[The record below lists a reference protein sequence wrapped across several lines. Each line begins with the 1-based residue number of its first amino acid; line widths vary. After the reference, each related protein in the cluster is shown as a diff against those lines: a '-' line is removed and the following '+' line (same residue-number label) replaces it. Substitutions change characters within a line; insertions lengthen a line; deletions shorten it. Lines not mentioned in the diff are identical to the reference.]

1 MFCLTCATD
10 PSWAEGAVDALDEIL
25 VDHAHCEMKAATMA
39 MSLAGRLHDR
49 PTVVRRLVELAKE
62 ELDHFDRV
70 LDALETRGL
79 ALGTPPVDAYAA
91 QLRKQASA
99 TVRGAHGFFGPI
111 DKLCVGAI
119 IEARSCERFK
129 LLATALAERGHTEE
143 ADFYRE
149 LMASEAKHYTLLR
162 GLAIEATGDEARVDA
177 RLAELAR
184 LEGEIIAS
192 LGGGATIHG

>member
-1 MFCLTCATD
+1 MFCLTHETD
-10 PSWAEGAVDALDEIL
+10 PAWAHGAVDALDEIL
-25 VDHAHCEMKAATMA
+25 VDHAHCEMKAASMA
-39 MSLAGRLHDR
+39 MSLAARLHDR
-49 PTVVRRLVELAKE
+49 PAVVRRLVALAQE

-91 QLRKQASA
+91 ELRKRASA

-129 LLATALAERGHTEE
+129 LLATALGERGFAEQ
-143 ADFYRE
+143 AAFYRE

-177 RLAELAR
+177 RLDELAHM
-184 LEGEIIAS
+184 EGEIVAS
-192 LGGGATIHG
+192 LDGSATIHG